1 MDKLDEIIANKSLM
15 LDAMHKLRL
24 QLCVLTTQSIDV
36 RLNYAKQCFAIRPMY
51 CSAHM
56 ANIAYDDI
64 RERLEEFGLHI
75 EKQPYYEPLYI
86 PFKKALNFLT
96 LEEIKYGI

>member
-1 MDKLDEIIANKSLM
+1 
-15 LDAMHKLRL
+15 
-24 QLCVLTTQSIDV
+24 
-36 RLNYAKQCFAIRPMY
+36 
-51 CSAHM
+51 M

-75 EKQPYYEPLYI
+75 ERQPYYEPLYI